1 MPYNVNIKTPI
12 YQYDQ
17 LKNLLENMTND
28 GNSYNSQMKLVET
41 KYKELFNAN
50 RPLAGQYVRMRD
62 DAAKTL
68 GGFYENV
75 LKTLKKVLTTTIEH
89 NLKVMDLSTKL
100 ALESRSPE
108 FFRGDTLKRT
118 LQATTEAI
126 TLFGLTGQEGR
137 QKSPEYQSQM
147 KSIGAALK
155 ETQSKLAKVMLKEQR
170 LGKEKYTG
178 ADKEKIRPIL
188 LKNLKS
194 SIQIKT

>member
-108 FFRGDTLKRT
+108 FLEGDTLKRT
-118 LQATTEAI
+118 LQATTEQSHY
-126 TLFGLTGQEGR
+126 LESTGQEGR
-137 QKSPEYQSQM
+137 QKSPST
-147 KSIGAALK
+147 SLK
-155 ETQSKLAKVMLKEQR
+155 
-170 LGKEKYTG
+170 
-178 ADKEKIRPIL
+178 
-188 LKNLKS
+188 
-194 SIQIKT
+194 